1 MFLLAVSK
9 SLIQRVEDVMNLKW
23 ALGLGSHFLLSF
35 LKNSFTVF
43 CESLLMV
50 GNKPSPL
57 RLSSLIRKIFCL
69 RGFTKLNIVLTH
81 SAIMFLFNSYFS
93 SHPPRSGSSWK

>member
-35 LKNSFTVF
+35 LEKPFTVF
-43 CESLLMV
+43 CESLIVVVTDHL
-50 GNKPSPL
+50 
-57 RLSSLIRKIFCL
+57 LSE
-69 RGFTKLNIVLTH
+69 
-81 SAIMFLFNSYFS
+81 
-93 SHPPRSGSSWK
+93 

>member
-35 LKNSFTVF
+35 LKNLFTVF

-50 GNKPSPL
+50 GNRPSPL
-57 RLSSLIRKIFCL
+57 RLSSLIRKSFYL
-69 RGFTKLNIVLTH
+69 RGFTQLNIALTH
-81 SAIMFLFNSYFS
+81 SAIILLLNFAFS
-93 SHPPRSGSSWK
+93 SHPPICGSSWK

>member
-35 LKNSFTVF
+35 LEKSFTVF

-50 GNKPSPL
+50 GNRPSPL
-57 RLSSLIRKIFCL
+57 RLSSLIRKSFCL
-69 RGFTKLNIVLTH
+69 RGFTQLNIALTY
-81 SAIMFLFNSYFS
+81 SAIMLLLNFSFS
-93 SHPPRSGSSWK
+93 SHPP